1 METNDILKL
10 AESQGLQLK
19 GEMGFN
25 EMGIDFRVGFAVD
38 IHGKE
43 WVLRIPRRDDL
54 AEQIDKE
61 RKILRLAGKHL
72 SIAVPN
78 WKIAGP
84 ALVAY
89 PLLENKPVITFDPET
104 YEVTWNIDQDCSR
117 FVPSLA
123 SVLVQ
128 LHRIPVQEAESI
140 GIKSLTPDQLRQEVA
155 TNMETVRR
163 ELGIS
168 AALETRW
175 RAWLDNDGLWPGFTT
190 FIHGDLYA
198 GHILATNNGEITG
211 IIDWSEGQVND
222 PAIDFSGHISV
233 FGEES
238 LKELIR
244 CYGKLGGKVWDNLFQ
259 QAVER
264 HAAAPL
270 NYGIFAI
277 NNSSDKHIEAARA
290 QLGVG

>member
-1 METNDILKL
+1 MKWGSISGSALPSISMEGNG
-10 AESQGLQLK
+10 SC
-19 GEMGFN
+19 GFRGG
-25 EMGIDFRVGFAVD
+25 MTWLSRLI
-38 IHGKE
+38 K
-43 WVLRIPRRDDL
+43 
-54 AEQIDKE
+54 KK
-61 RKILRLAGKHL
+61 KILRLVGKHL
-72 SIAVPN
+72 LIAVPD

-104 YEVTWNIDQDCSR
+104 YEVTWNIDQERSR
-117 FVPSLA
+117 FVHSLA
-123 SVLVQ
+123 GVLVQ
-128 LHRIPVQEAESI
+128 LHQIPVQEAESI

-155 TNMETVRR
+155 ANVETVRR

-175 RAWLDNDGLWPGFTT
+175 RAWLDNDGLWPDFTT

-198 GHILATNNGEITG
+198 GHMLATNDGEITG
-211 IIDWSEGQVND
+211 IIDWSEGQVSD
-222 PAIDFSGHISV
+222 PSIDFSGHISV

-244 CYGKLGGKVWDNLFQ
+244 CYEKSGGKVWDNLFE

-264 HAAAPL
+264 HAAASL
-270 NYGIFAI
+270 SYGVFAI
-277 NNSSDKHIEAARA
+277 NTGSDKHIEAAKA